1 MKRGQEEKIYEFL
14 SNLNGQLYI
23 PIYQREYSWN
33 KENREYFWEHIVGMN
48 LNNPKRT
55 HYCDS
60 ILTKEYSGSVF
71 DLPEIA
77 IIDGQQRVTTS
88 SLFYASICAFCKE
101 HEIDFD

>member
-48 LNNPKRT
+48 LNNPK
-55 HYCDS
+55 
-60 ILTKEYSGSVF
+60 
-71 DLPEIA
+71 
-77 IIDGQQRVTTS
+77 
-88 SLFYASICAFCKE
+88 
-101 HEIDFD
+101 